1 MGPRIPGIRVPSF
14 RYVNRA
20 VIRLENVSKRFA
32 SGYNAVLNLSLEI
45 PDGQTCVLIGPSGCG
60 KTTTLRMINRLIDP
74 DSGRILVDGADTQS
88 VDPAALR
95 LKMGYVIQQ
104 TGLFPHMTVG
114 ENVGTVPRLWKWH
127 AERIRKRVDELL
139 ELVGLDPVEY
149 RDRYPHQLS
158 GGQRQ
163 RVGFARALAADP
175 PILLMDE
182 PFGAVD
188 RITRERLQHEFVS
201 IQRSMRKTVVFV
213 THDIDEAVTVGDRIC
228 LMKMQAQIA
237 QYDTPE
243 RIVIHPASEY
253 VSEVRGRGARAGRR
267 RVSVL
272 GLRPVEDAAA
282 VRRDAGGSRARA
294 HARGLARRLGGRLPE
309 GFQAR
314 AVDGAGPRRLASGGG
329 AGGDRCQARPR
340 RGKARRPAHGRGGW
354 RPAHSKARG
363 GDRQRGHRGDP
374 ADRRSE
380 QGRLLD
386 QPPGGHPARAARAA
400 GRAGWR
406 GRGRGACPGVRQARL
421 QGHDRGGGAPFPRPR
436 GA

>member
-1 MGPRIPGIRVPSF
+1 MIH
-14 RYVNRA
+14 
-20 VIRLENVSKRFA
+20 LENVSKRFA
-32 SGYNAVLNLSLEI
+32 SGSNAVLNLTLEI

-74 DSGRILVDGADTQS
+74 DSGRILVDGADTQG

-253 VSEVRGRGARAGRR
+253 VSEFLGRER
-267 RVSVL
+267 
-272 GLRPVEDAAA
+272 
-282 VRRDAGGSRARA
+282 
-294 HARGLARRLGGRLPE
+294 LARRMSVVRIDAKTLERPDGGP
-309 GFQAR
+309 AR
-314 AVDGAGPRRLASGGG
+314 DEPRVPLSSSLTDALAAALTSPTERAAVFD
-329 AGGDRCQARPR
+329 GDRYLGDFTATSLLESLR
-340 RGKARRPAHGRGGW
+340 RASAEGGI
-354 RPAHSKARG
+354 P
-363 GDRQRGHRGDP
+363 D
-374 ADRRSE
+374 
-380 QGRLLD
+380 
-386 QPPGGHPARAARAA
+386 AA
-400 GRAGWR
+400 G
-406 GRGRGACPGVRQARL
+406 V
-421 QGHDRGGGAPFPRPR
+421 
-436 GA
+436 

>member
-1 MGPRIPGIRVPSF
+1 
-14 RYVNRA
+14 
-20 VIRLENVSKRFA
+20 
-32 SGYNAVLNLSLEI
+32 
-45 PDGQTCVLIGPSGCG
+45 
-60 KTTTLRMINRLIDP
+60 MINRLIDP
-74 DSGRILVDGADTQS
+74 DSGRILVDGADTQG

-228 LMKMQAQIA
+228 VMKMQAQIA

-253 VSEVRGRGARAGRR
+253 VSEFLGRER
-267 RVSVL
+267 
-272 GLRPVEDAAA
+272 
-282 VRRDAGGSRARA
+282 
-294 HARGLARRLGGRLPE
+294 LARRMSVVRIDAKTLEHPDGGP
-309 GFQAR
+309 AR
-314 AVDGAGPRRLASGGG
+314 DEPRVPLSSSLTDALAAALTSPTERAAVFD
-329 AGGDRCQARPR
+329 GDRYLGDFTATSLLESLR
-340 RGKARRPAHGRGGW
+340 RASAEGGI
-354 RPAHSKARG
+354 P
-363 GDRQRGHRGDP
+363 D
-374 ADRRSE
+374 
-380 QGRLLD
+380 
-386 QPPGGHPARAARAA
+386 AA
-400 GRAGWR
+400 G
-406 GRGRGACPGVRQARL
+406 V
-421 QGHDRGGGAPFPRPR
+421 
-436 GA
+436 